1 MRAAINIMQRVLVN
15 QFYSA
20 NAGFF
25 MFTFFVA
32 FGIPQN
38 VKQFHLSLIEGIV
51 QNPSILLLVMCAW
64 LLYNVKCMDYII
76 KLLKHP
82 QQRFLYSLCSLSY
95 TRQYAYFL
103 YVQVMVYMPALV
115 YTMFVIVTA
124 IQKGYI
130 ASAAETMAFTLG
142 VIGLTPMLYIRALQH
157 RPVLAGS
164 MPRVILKLGKPLFS
178 LPLFYIWRYR
188 KQMLLISKTFSL
200 FLLYIFIKLYLPD
213 HYDIRP
219 TLLCIMVAAAANS
232 AIVFEMKVF
241 EDFHLQI
248 QRNFPLTLL
257 QRFGNTALCLL
268 LLMLP
273 ELLFVFKG
281 YPIYFTLVDYG
292 QLLLL
297 AVGLLLLLYA
307 CLFTGEI
314 NMDSYIKLVFAFMAV
329 MFFIILYNPGILL
342 GIAVNALAL
351 GIYTSYYYG
360 FEREY
365 K

>member
-1 MRAAINIMQRVLVN
+1 MRAVINILQKVLVN
-15 QFYSA
+15 QFYSV

-25 MFTFFVA
+25 LFTFFVA

-64 LLYNVKCMDYII
+64 LLYNIKCMDYII
-76 KLLKHP
+76 KLLIKP

-95 TRQYAYFL
+95 VRQYAYFL
-103 YVQVMVYMPALV
+103 YVQVMVYMPVLV
-115 YTMFVIVTA
+115 YTIFAIVMGL
-124 IQKGYI
+124 QKGYY
-130 ASAAETMAFTLG
+130 ACAAETMAFTLA
-142 VIGLTPMLYIRALQH
+142 VIGLTPVLYIRALQH
-157 RPVLAGS
+157 RPLLAGS

-178 LPLFYIWRYR
+178 LPMFNVWRHH
-188 KQMLLISKTFSL
+188 KQMLLVSKMFSL
-200 FLLYIFIKLYLPD
+200 SLLYIFIKLYQPD

-232 AIVFEMKVF
+232 AILFEIKVF
-241 EDFHLQI
+241 EDFFLQM

-257 QRFGNTALCLL
+257 RRFGNAGLCCL

-281 YPIYFTLVDYG
+281 YPLYFTIVDYI

-297 AVGLLLLLYA
+297 GVGLLLLLYA
-307 CLFTGEI
+307 CLFTSEI
-314 NMDSYIKLVFAFMAV
+314 NMDGYIKLVFAFMAIL
-329 MFFIILYNPGILL
+329 FFIILYNPGILL
-342 GIAVNALAL
+342 GIAINALAL
-351 GIYTSYYYG
+351 GIYASYYYG